1 MMKVA
6 KKDLNH
12 RRRSFAFTNNDFIEG
27 TILLEAVRQVI
38 LADSD
43 LEESENE
50 SFVTSCVEEVKRLSV
65 VDVQL
70 ILDSTRPLL
79 QSKISILGSIL
90 SRALV
95 KLSFCFD
102 LIRVMDARLRSTSP
116 ALRLSSKNGS
126 LPAHATT
133 WRLNLGLILKKLVAS
148 FDDMN
153 L

>member
-6 KKDLNH
+6 KKDLSH

-65 VDVQL
+65 VDPGFYQ
-70 ILDSTRPLL
+70 P
-79 QSKISILGSIL
+79 
-90 SRALV
+90 
-95 KLSFCFD
+95 
-102 LIRVMDARLRSTSP
+102 
-116 ALRLSSKNGS
+116 
-126 LPAHATT
+126 
-133 WRLNLGLILKKLVAS
+133 LVAIENQHIGIDS
-148 FDDMN
+148 FTGPGQVKFLFRFD
-153 L
+153 